1 MKPYKTIIIED
12 EKRAQ
17 MLLQSILENN
27 FPEIDILDIC
37 DDLPTGV
44 KSILKHKPD
53 FIFLDIEMPHFSGLE
68 ILDFF
73 EEDQVNFSIIYTTA
87 YNHYAIDALKIA
99 AIDYLLK
106 PISKEDVK
114 QAIERYDKTTK
125 NYKTDSFATL
135 KSIVTESKINKIAVP
150 EGSHLHFIEPQSILY
165 IKADNS
171 YSELYLQDGNKLV
184 VSRSIKN
191 FEEGLKHSNL
201 FFRIHKSYL
210 INTSNIKKY
219 DKSNGGWIILTNDAE
234 LPVSSE
240 KTAEFLSL
248 IYKISR

>member
-1 MKPYKTIIIED
+1 MTPYKTIIIED

-17 MLLQSILENN
+17 MLLQSILATN
-27 FPEIDILDIC
+27 FPEIEILAVC

-44 KSILKHKPD
+44 KAILKYKPD
-53 FIFLDIEMPHFSGLE
+53 FVFLDIEMPHFSGLE

-73 EEDQVNFSIIYTTA
+73 GEEQVQFSIIYTTA
-87 YNHYAIDALKIA
+87 YNHYAIEALKIA

-114 QAIERYDKTTK
+114 LAIERYDKIAK
-125 NYKTDSFATL
+125 NHKTDSFSTL
-135 KSIVTESKINKIAVP
+135 KSIISENKINKIAVP
-150 EGSHLHFIEPQSILY
+150 EGNQLHFIEPETIIY

-171 YSELYLQDGNKLV
+171 YSELYLDNESKLV

-191 FEEGLKHSNL
+191 FEEGLKYSNL

-210 INTSNIKKY
+210 INTKFIKKF
-219 DKSNGGWIILTNDAE
+219 DKSNGGWVSLLNGVE
-234 LPVSSE
+234 LPVSQE
-240 KTAEFLSL
+240 KIIEFLSL
-248 IYKISR
+248 LHKITR